1 MKVSKTTYLVN
12 QILALN
18 DPFVSERLLT
28 GFYLLVD
35 FKVILRVFKLE
46 VR

>member
-1 MKVSKTTYLVN
+1 MKVSYTTYLVN
-12 QILALN
+12 KILALN
-18 DPFVSERLLT
+18 YPFVSERLLT
-28 GFYLLVD
+28 SFYLLVD